1 VSSLRQSGDDPVQHR
16 LQRFVARR
24 GGFDEL
30 RRAVGTAPVHAVQHQ
45 AMQMYEQ
52 LRGAVE
58 TWRLRI
64 EHRRQK
70 TRRLMVLEPA
80 ALIHQQR
87 KTGGMTLGNP
97 VFAKP
102 LDLP

>member
-1 VSSLRQSGDDPVQHR
+1 MILCNTVCSASS
-16 LQRFVARR
+16 
-24 GGFDEL
+24 
-30 RRAVGTAPVHAVQHQ
+30 VGAGASTNCTFGAAPVPAVQHQ

-87 KTGGMTLGNP
+87 KTGGMALGNA